1 MIPRGTL
8 LDPALLLDIAGRLLP
23 IMNMKIHN
31 DAEKMFSISNLLKNW
46 KPDVFLRI
54 EMEDITTSIVG
65 PVRWIF
71 HGLDS
76 FACLENFGRYSL
88 NVGYMGSIM

>member
-31 DAEKMFSISNLLKNW
+31 DAEKKIFSISNLLKNW
-46 KPDVFLRI
+46 KPDVVFLR
-54 EMEDITTSIVG
+54 
-65 PVRWIF
+65 
-71 HGLDS
+71 
-76 FACLENFGRYSL
+76 N
-88 NVGYMGSIM
+88 